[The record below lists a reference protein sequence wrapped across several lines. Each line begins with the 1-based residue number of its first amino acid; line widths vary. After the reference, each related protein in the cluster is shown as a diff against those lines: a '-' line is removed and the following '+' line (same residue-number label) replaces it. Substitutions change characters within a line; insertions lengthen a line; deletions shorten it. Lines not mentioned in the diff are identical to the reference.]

1 MKKSAKLATTLLAAL
16 VITACGSSGGKSDNT
31 ANTNTNTNTNT
42 PTVVPSSD
50 STGAVIVLSGSG
62 SNFKV
67 ETKKLK
73 DTNLNFITVDGKA
86 IRVAHTD
93 LGIYS
98 GTWTSIRDSFATCC
112 GKFSDVRFGLVDY
125 SEGPEENGHIF
136 YNGNPS
142 KTVPTSGKAN
152 YSGYF
157 VVAGQTTEFDE
168 DDFLKGDATFAADF
182 GNKTLSGTLTQET
195 LKPINVNATIAG
207 NSFTGSAN
215 SATFSTKANVE
226 GKFFGNNAKE
236 LGGIFT
242 DGKTWGG
249 AFGAVKQ

>member
-1 MKKSAKLATTLLAAL
+1 MKNSAKLATTLLAAL
-16 VITACGSSGGKSDNT
+16 VITACGSSGGKSDN
-31 ANTNTNTNTNT
+31 ATNTNTNTNT
-42 PTVVPSSD
+42 PAVVPSSD
-50 STGAVIVLSGSG
+50 STGAVIVISG
-62 SNFKV
+62 SNPNVKV

-86 IRVAHTD
+86 IRVAYTN
-93 LGIYS
+93 LGISS
-98 GTWTSIRDSFATCC
+98 GIWTSINSFATCC
-112 GKFSDVRFGLVDY
+112 GKFSDVRFGIVD
-125 SEGPEENGHIF
+125 SKGPEENGHIF

-142 KTVPTSGKAN
+142 KTVPISGKAN

-157 VVAGQTTEFDE
+157 VVAGQTAEFDK
-168 DDFLKGDATFAADF
+168 DDFLRGDATFAADF
-182 GNKTLSGTLTQET
+182 GSKTLSGTLTQAT

-242 DGKTWGG
+242 DSKTWSG
-249 AFGAVKQ
+249 AFGAAKQ